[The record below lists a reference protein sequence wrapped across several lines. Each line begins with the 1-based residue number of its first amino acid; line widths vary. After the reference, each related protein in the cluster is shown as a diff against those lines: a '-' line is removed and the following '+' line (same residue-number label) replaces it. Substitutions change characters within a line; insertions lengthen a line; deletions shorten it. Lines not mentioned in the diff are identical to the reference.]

1 MFSNLHTLD
10 YESVELHFSGPRLLS
25 REIRLPLLRAFLV
38 ACAPHPNLDFT
49 ISSFPNGRR
58 QIWFQVV
65 GGKDT
70 LKMSYKV
77 SSMPTF
83 PKHSG
88 IFWFCGSLWA
98 AGLAFQKSAFS
109 PLFHPVWSWV
119 PRPRRSMAWHCSRV
133 VVWSAVPTAGGP
145 SGHGSARLLQMATT
159 HPVLVTVGW
168 SLLTEKLPT
177 HRKT

>member
-1 MFSNLHTLD
+1 MLTQAQIASYRHIIIVMVASEIMDHFKGVTSWALRIIYITCIMMFSNLHTLD
-10 YESVELHFSGPRLLS
+10 CESVELHFFGPRLLS
-25 REIRLPLLRAFLV
+25 RETRLPLLRAFLV
-38 ACAPHPNLDFT
+38 ACAPHPNLDLT

-88 IFWFCGSLWA
+88 IFWFCGSPWA

-109 PLFHPVWSWV
+109 PLFNPV
-119 PRPRRSMAWHCSRV
+119 
-133 VVWSAVPTAGGP
+133 
-145 SGHGSARLLQMATT
+145 
-159 HPVLVTVGW
+159 
-168 SLLTEKLPT
+168 
-177 HRKT
+177 